1 MGKRYKDLMS
11 KITSFDNI
19 YEAYLKTAKGNK
31 YNIEHLDFKRNLGIN
46 LQTIQKEL
54 EDGTYV
60 QGAYRQF
67 RVFEPKERIINA
79 LPFKDRVVQHC
90 INNIVEPLFE
100 RTFYSVSYACR
111 LGKGTHKGVRD
122 LQAQLR
128 RFKGTRVYFLK
139 MDFSKYFA
147 NINGKVLTKELQ
159 RKISDKGLL
168 KLLSLFYSDKGIP
181 IGNLLSQLFANIY
194 GHIFDRFVKTQLRV
208 KHYFRYMDDSIILAE
223 DLESLKEIQSKLEI
237 FIRLFMKLK
246 FSKWSIQPIGRLI
259 NFLGYRIHSDYKLVR
274 KDSVTR
280 AKRKIKLYKRQDR
293 SEDLR
298 LFLASFRGHIQSA
311 DSFNLQNYLRKEY
324 RLCSI

>member
-1 MGKRYKDLMS
+1 MGKRYKNLMS
-11 KITSFDNI
+11 KITSYDNI
-19 YEAYLKTAKGNK
+19 YDAYLKTAKGNK

-111 LGKGTHKGVRD
+111 LGKGTHKGVKG

-147 NINGKVLTKELQ
+147 NINGKVLTRELQ
-159 RKISDKGLL
+159 SKISDKRLL
-168 KLLSLFYSDKGIP
+168 KLLSLFYSDIGIP

-194 GHIFDRFVKTQLRV
+194 GHIFDRFVKTKLKV

-223 DLESLKEIQSKLEI
+223 DLDSLKEIQSKLEI
-237 FIRLFMKLK
+237 FIRLFMK
-246 FSKWSIQPIGRLI
+246 IEI
-259 NFLGYRIHSDYKLVR
+259 
-274 KDSVTR
+274 
-280 AKRKIKLYKRQDR
+280 
-293 SEDLR
+293 
-298 LFLASFRGHIQSA
+298 
-311 DSFNLQNYLRKEY
+311 
-324 RLCSI
+324 